1 MAASSL
7 GSIWPLFELVVRTP
21 RLELRYPSDEDLAE
35 LAGLT
40 GNIHDPA
47 ERPFIEPWNQAPD
60 GERERNTLQFHWANR
75 ASFAPAAWVLSLV
88 AVVDGQVV
96 GEQSVRATE
105 FATTR
110 TVDTGSWLHRPRH
123 GQGFGTEMRCA
134 VLHLAFAGLGAER
147 AETSCYEGSHASR
160 RVTEKLGYE
169 QTEEGIEDHDG
180 TARRWWGYAI
190 DHRHWEQQ
198 RRSDIELLGAEACRQ
213 LLGA

>member
-1 MAASSL
+1 MAAPSL
-7 GSIWPLFELVVRTP
+7 PSIWPLFELVVRTP
-21 RLELRYPSDEDLAE
+21 RLELRYPSDDDLAA
-35 LAGLT
+35 LTGLT

-47 ERPFIEPWNQAPD
+47 ERPFIVPWNQAPD

-75 ASFAPAAWVLSLV
+75 ASFGPAAWILNLV

-110 TVDTGSWLHRPRH
+110 TVDTGSWLHRPR
-123 GQGFGTEMRCA
+123 QGTGIGTEMRHA

-147 AETSCYEGSHASR
+147 AETSCYEGSRASQ
-160 RVTEKLGYE
+160 RVTTKLGYQ

-180 TARRWWGYAI
+180 QPTRWWGYTM
-190 DHRHWEQQ
+190 DRPRWEQC
-198 RRSDIELLGAEACRQ
+198 RRSDIELLGVETSRA
-213 LLGA
+213 LFGA